1 MLVTLCHSAL
11 YRFKLDDTSSAS
23 ILEPSFIQCSCLM
36 LPTPPHR
43 CFIIVDNST
52 IRERRDK
59 QQERPPT
66 KRQRVESDDED
77 YRKDGLA
84 QTASTSQNRWV
95 PQACPA
101 ATTGSIET
109 EFVELDPTYYTES
122 PDSIIVRVQNT
133 LFKVS
138 CLSSFP
144 VAMHMIPTVP

>member
-11 YRFKLDDTSSAS
+11 YQFKLGDTGPAS
-23 ILEPSFIQCSCLM
+23 ILEPSFIQM
-36 LPTPPHR
+36 LPTLPHR

-52 IRERRDK
+52 IRERWDK

-77 YRKDGLA
+77 YRKDGGPA
-84 QTASTSQNRWV
+84 QTASTSRNRWV

-101 ATTGSIET
+101 ATTDSIEA
-109 EFVELDPTYYTES
+109 EFVEQDPTYYTES

-144 VAMHMIPTVP
+144 VSAMHMIPTDP